1 MPPSASS
8 SSVTT
13 GSEGCPCIDAVQVLS
28 SLEKRSCQTSS
39 GESGI
44 LLTPELASCVP
55 LYYGSNF
62 CLQHDLLFSPV
73 CQDLDETKTY
83 CLRRW
88 CYVDLD
94 VCKTNSSDR
103 VYRSDYF
110 GSTSGLIFDDSGG
123 IDLYYSYTTCNSTGA
138 DWERYK
144 KEQLPADKVLGAVS
158 LLSLATNVMPF
169 GFKRGPTGDIL
180 SSTSPAYKNDSVPYQ
195 GVYIDYINELIG
207 ISNGDIRMI
216 NYTHKSNA
224 ASVMNPTST
233 GTATVQDVADG
244 LVNLAVGP
252 YWITGERLKMTA
264 FTVPLSA
271 YYSND
276 LSVLT
281 MCHYIAYTDLFYA
294 SRS

>member
-13 GSEGCPCIDAVQVLS
+13 GNEDCPCIDAVQALS
-28 SLEKRSCQTSS
+28 SLEKRSCQTYS

-94 VCKTNSSDR
+94 SCKTNSSDR
-103 VYRSDYF
+103 IYRSDYF
-110 GSTSGLIFDDSGG
+110 GSSSGLIFEDSGG

-138 DWERYK
+138 DWEKYK

-158 LLSLATNVMPF
+158 LVSLATNVMPF

-180 SSTSPAYKNDSVPYQ
+180 NSTSPEYKNDSVPYQ
-195 GVYIDYINELIG
+195 GVYIDYIEKLIG
-207 ISNGDIRMI
+207 ISNGDILMV
-216 NYTHKSNA
+216 NYTHRSNA
-224 ASVMNPTST
+224 ASLINPTST

-244 LVNLAVGP
+244 LVDLAVGP

-271 YYSND
+271 YHIKIINFGI
-276 LSVLT
+276 VP
-281 MCHYIAYTDLFYA
+281 
-294 SRS
+294 

>member
-1 MPPSASS
+1 
-8 SSVTT
+8 
-13 GSEGCPCIDAVQVLS
+13 
-28 SLEKRSCQTSS
+28 
-39 GESGI
+39 
-44 LLTPELASCVP
+44 
-55 LYYGSNF
+55 
-62 CLQHDLLFSPV
+62 
-73 CQDLDETKTY
+73 
-83 CLRRW
+83 
-88 CYVDLD
+88 
-94 VCKTNSSDR
+94 